1 MSEYIIDLGK
11 RSKNASAELNKA
23 DTMAKDNF
31 FGILIKNLEKN

>member
-1 MSEYIIDLGK
+1 MSEYIIDLGQ

-31 FGILIKNLEKN
+31 LEYL